1 MGSFTQTYNN
11 PRLVYRYKNG
21 SAKENNDNEFN
32 HAYLLLLSL
41 LFLRGTP
48 SIALVEMH
56 ILVDMYKNQFSHPM
70 LKQHVEGTVIC
81 PEHVY

>member
-1 MGSFTQTYNN
+1 MGSFTETYSD

-21 SAKENNDNEFN
+21 FIYKVNNDNELN
-32 HAYLLLLSL
+32 HVYLLLLSL

-48 SIALVEMH
+48 SIASVEVR

-70 LKQHVEGTVIC
+70 LK
-81 PEHVY
+81 